1 MTSRQTTIL
10 ILLALYVLTV
20 GAVTVY
26 HAFNFSDYIHWKGD
40 ETIDYT
46 LFLLFTSTLFQG
58 LIWLL
63 TKVFDWKAV
72 TLATIVN
79 FILSFI
85 VGFGLLIISGLS
97 GIPRHLILLY
107 GGCYMTFFTIV
118 TVVQANRLGAKME

>member
-1 MTSRQTTIL
+1 MTSRQTIIL
-10 ILLALYVLTV
+10 ILLTLYVLTI
-20 GAVTVY
+20 GGLTVY

-46 LFLLFTSTLFQG
+46 LFLLFTSILFQG
-58 LIWLL
+58 LVCVL

-85 VGFGLLIISGLS
+85 VGFGLLMISGLS
-97 GIPRHLILLY
+97 GIPRHLIFLY

-118 TVVQANRLGAKME
+118 TVLQTNRLRTKMA